1 MNSININY
9 QNFQYDAIE
18 RQKKAQ
24 KAEVAKQVQKSNRS

>member
-1 MNSININY
+1 MNTINY
-9 QNFQYDAIE
+9 QTYQYDAIE